1 VRAVY
6 PAAAACGIASFLLM
20 GRIRWRRS
28 REARRLAAAAA
39 GGVARAIASAWR
51 ETFRILRE
59 DRAFRTYERGF
70 MLYGLGFL
78 ASVGLLALYAEA
90 ELKLSYDQWTSA
102 QSLSF
107 PVAQI
112 LGAALFGRL
121 SDRLGIVRT
130 TAMGF
135 LLLAAFFGL
144 MPLVGTAG
152 SLVAACALWGVAMG
166 GVNVGWSLGPLH
178 FAPDGQAHM
187 YGAVHFC
194 LVGVRSLVGPFLG
207 FAVKEILSYPAAF
220 ALSAALVL
228 AGAWTLLGL
237 RPKSRPSPAAVS

>member
-1 VRAVY
+1 
-6 PAAAACGIASFLLM
+6 M
-20 GRIRWRRS
+20 GRIRWRRA
-28 REARRLAAAAA
+28 RDARRLAAKASE
-39 GGVARAIASAWR
+39 GVVRAMTNAWR

-59 DRAFRTYERGF
+59 DKAFGTYERGF

-78 ASVGLLALYAEA
+78 SSVGLLALYAEA
-90 ELKLSYDQWTSA
+90 ELNLSYDQWTSA

-112 LGAALFGRL
+112 AGAALFGRL
-121 SDRLGIVRT
+121 SDRLGIVRA

-144 MPLVGTAG
+144 MPLVGSAG
-152 SLVAACALWGVAMG
+152 GLVAACALWGVAMG

-207 FAVKEILSYPAAF
+207 FAVKEAFSYPAAF
-220 ALSAALVL
+220 ALSAALVA
-228 AGAWTLLGL
+228 AGAWTLLTL
-237 RPKSRPSPAAVS
+237 RPSRPGVS